1 MTAAT
6 PTLRLGT
13 RHIPVVLPSMRDPRL
28 HTAATILT
36 VHTLGITTLGFRVSV
51 LHILSAILTAAAIDV
66 AITFRQTG
74 KLVWPASGMLTGS
87 GVALILR
94 LTDMQAHD
102 FWEWRGWH
110 LYAVVAG
117 ASVLTKHVLR
127 WRGEH
132 LFNPSNVGLVAV
144 FLLLGS
150 EVVEPLDF
158 WWAPLGLWMAA
169 AYLVILTGGIL
180 ITRRLA
186 LLEMAMVF
194 WAVLAA
200 GLGVLAASGHCMIAT
215 WSPEPVCDTYF
226 WWALVTSPEILIFQF
241 FMITDPKTIP
251 QDQSGRVVF
260 AATLA
265 LLAVLLIAPQE
276 TEFGAKVGL
285 LGSLVALTPI
295 RHLFDRRFSLRI
307 PSTRTGMAFAQGLGL
322 GAILT
327 LLALTV
333 VVAGVPARSIA
344 QASTPTLP
352 EIDVDIDPGSVPEPE
367 LGAEFMALGM
377 AGVAPDL
384 AVMLA
389 ENLALEAEAIRDS
402 NGGLLALAA
411 TGDRLG
417 EVQRR
422 VDDAVSTGV
431 RVANEYTFTSLVL
444 DAIPSEGGQSSVAVL
459 VEAVGTVDTV
469 TYDAAGREQ
478 SRTRAPFHG
487 TFTLRRVGGERWLI
501 ASASESVTSP
511 PSPGRG

>member
-1 MTAAT
+1 
-6 PTLRLGT
+6 
-13 RHIPVVLPSMRDPRL
+13 
-28 HTAATILT
+28 
-36 VHTLGITTLGFRVSV
+36 
-51 LHILSAILTAAAIDV
+51 
-66 AITFRQTG
+66 
-74 KLVWPASGMLTGS
+74 
-87 GVALILR
+87 
-94 LTDMQAHD
+94 
-102 FWEWRGWH
+102 
-110 LYAVVAG
+110 
-117 ASVLTKHVLR
+117 
-127 WRGEH
+127 
-132 LFNPSNVGLVAV
+132 
-144 FLLLGS
+144 
-150 EVVEPLDF
+150 
-158 WWAPLGLWMAA
+158 
-169 AYLVILTGGIL
+169 
-180 ITRRLA
+180 
-186 LLEMAMVF
+186 
-194 WAVLAA
+194 
-200 GLGVLAASGHCMIAT
+200 
-215 WSPEPVCDTYF
+215 
-226 WWALVTSPEILIFQF
+226 
-241 FMITDPKTIP
+241 
-251 QDQSGRVVF
+251 VF